1 MIRIKK
7 GIKKLEMGKIFHGIE
22 ELIGH
27 TPLVQLDRY
36 KSNKGLYGTILA
48 KLESFNP
55 AGSVKDRA
63 VLNMILSKEA
73 DGELKPGGLIVEG
86 TSGNTGIAIAAVGAA
101 RGYKVKICMPD
112 DVSVERRTLIKSYG
126 GEVVL
131 TAGEEKMGGANA
143 AAQKILREIEDAV
156 ILGQGGNPNNPE
168 AHYKTTGP
176 EIWEDTEGKVDIF
189 VAAAGTGG
197 TITGVGRY
205 LKEKNPDI
213 KIVAVEPTGNAVLNG
228 GQPGHHKIQ
237 GIGGGPT
244 PPVTDESLFDEVID
258 VTDEDAYRSANELPK
273 IEGISIG
280 ISAGAALWA
289 AQQVAARPE
298 NKDKNI
304 VVIFADNGDHYLSG
318 DLYL

>member
-7 GIKKLEMGKIFHGIE
+7 GIRKLEMGKIFHGIE

-131 TAGEEKMGGANA
+131 TAGAEKMGGANA

-228 GQPGHHKIQ
+228 GQPGPHKIQ

>member
-7 GIKKLEMGKIFHGIE
+7 GIRKLEMGKIFHGIE

-131 TAGEEKMGGANA
+131 TAGAEKMGGANA
-143 AAQKILREIEDAV
+143 AAQKILSENEDAV

-228 GQPGHHKIQ
+228 GQPGPHKIQ